1 MYTVFKETLAIYGK
15 ISVDFIVCRSMLK
28 KMYHLTNLLALMQN
42 INLLIAYLFFALG
55 FCVLLAALLTL
66 VATFWRKLL
75 KNVEEVSPNAEF
87 QLSKECN
94 FTDQDRELSPREQL
108 DKLITEKKMNLHN

>member
-1 MYTVFKETLAIYGK
+1 
-15 ISVDFIVCRSMLK
+15 MLK

-94 FTDQDRELSPREQL
+94 FTAQDRELSPREHL
-108 DKLITEKKMNLHN
+108 DKLITKKNEFA